1 MVAIKQNLPRLTDG
15 NVDLAMWLNNCQA
28 LYHLKDMQ
36 LIQKSAELA
45 FHSSKG
51 LTTFYGLPCIEQGL
65 MMAEI
70 LLELQ
75 LDQESITAS
84 IMISTLEHTKISDEV
99 IAEKLNPNVLK
110 LIHSVNQ
117 MSIINALHKNGNE
130 TQIDRLRKTIL
141 AMVSDIRVV
150 LIKLAE
156 KTCILRSIKNI
167 NPVERKRIAQEI
179 LDIYAPL
186 ANRLGIGQLKW
197 ELEDISFHY
206 IDPEKY
212 KAIASYLAEKRI
224 DRQERIQKII
234 ACIQQALSE
243 ANINASISGRA
254 KHIYSIYLK
263 MQKKHLDYKYIY
275 DTSAV
280 RILAPTI
287 ADCYNTL
294 SIVHHIWEHIVEE
307 FDDYIA
313 NPKPNG
319 YRSIHT
325 AVIGPD
331 NKNLEIQ
338 IRTHDMHNEAEHGVA
353 AHWLYKE
360 DYIKKTGYEAKITF
374 LRQLLSWQK
383 DITGQNQQPEKAIN
397 EIFDDRVYI
406 FTPSGDIIDLINGA
420 TPLDFAY
427 HIHSDLGHRCRGA
440 KINGHI
446 VPLTHTLTTGD
457 KVEIISVQNGAPSRD
472 WLNKES
478 GYLKT
483 PRARAKVLQWF
494 KQQDVTQ
501 YVESGKNILERE
513 FARAGLQQIDMQK
526 IASRFNFKNTESLY
540 ATLGHGSIR
549 PAQIVQ
555 AALIDRNGTSNKSF
569 VPTKI
574 TRTSPEKQSHFEVS
588 GINDLLTRIAKCCKP
603 IPGDSIIGYIT
614 QGRGV
619 SIHRTDC
626 HNITEI
632 TEDQNNRLIPVSWDN
647 KQLSSFYVDIQI
659 RADGQPQTLKEITT
673 VMANAKINIITMN
686 SNIYKHNT
694 SLLITMTIEIKN
706 KEQLNQIIID
716 IKKLPHIN
724 DAKRIHHQ

>member
-338 IRTHDMHNEAEHGVA
+338 IRTHEMHNEAEHGIA
-353 AHWLYKE
+353 EIGRAH
-360 DYIKKTGYEAKITF
+360 
-374 LRQLLSWQK
+374 
-383 DITGQNQQPEKAIN
+383 
-397 EIFDDRVYI
+397 V
-406 FTPSGDIIDLINGA
+406 
-420 TPLDFAY
+420 
-427 HIHSDLGHRCRGA
+427 
-440 KINGHI
+440 
-446 VPLTHTLTTGD
+446 
-457 KVEIISVQNGAPSRD
+457 
-472 WLNKES
+472 
-478 GYLKT
+478 
-483 PRARAKVLQWF
+483 
-494 KQQDVTQ
+494 
-501 YVESGKNILERE
+501 
-513 FARAGLQQIDMQK
+513 
-526 IASRFNFKNTESLY
+526 
-540 ATLGHGSIR
+540 
-549 PAQIVQ
+549 
-555 AALIDRNGTSNKSF
+555 
-569 VPTKI
+569 
-574 TRTSPEKQSHFEVS
+574 
-588 GINDLLTRIAKCCKP
+588 
-603 IPGDSIIGYIT
+603 
-614 QGRGV
+614 
-619 SIHRTDC
+619 
-626 HNITEI
+626 
-632 TEDQNNRLIPVSWDN
+632 
-647 KQLSSFYVDIQI
+647 
-659 RADGQPQTLKEITT
+659 
-673 VMANAKINIITMN
+673 
-686 SNIYKHNT
+686 
-694 SLLITMTIEIKN
+694 
-706 KEQLNQIIID
+706 
-716 IKKLPHIN
+716 
-724 DAKRIHHQ
+724 